1 MNLFKYF
8 CNIYIA
14 KNEINIYNK
23 FITREESMVYM
34 INNVKKIRKDKKI
47 SQSELA
53 KRTGITRQTISLI
66 EVGKYNP
73 SLKLCIELAE
83 ELDTDLNSLFWK
95 VGETDVE

>member
-1 MNLFKYF
+1 
-8 CNIYIA
+8 
-14 KNEINIYNK
+14 
-23 FITREESMVYM
+23 MVYM
-34 INNVKKIRKDKKI
+34 LNNVKKIRRDKKI

-83 ELDTDLNSLFWK
+83 ELDTDLNTLFWK
-95 VGETDVE
+95 VGEEDVE

>member
-1 MNLFKYF
+1 
-8 CNIYIA
+8 
-14 KNEINIYNK
+14 
-23 FITREESMVYM
+23 MVDM
-34 INNVKKIRKDKKI
+34 LNNVKKIRRDKKI

-83 ELDTDLNSLFWK
+83 ELDIDLNTLFWK
-95 VGETDVE
+95 VGEEDVE